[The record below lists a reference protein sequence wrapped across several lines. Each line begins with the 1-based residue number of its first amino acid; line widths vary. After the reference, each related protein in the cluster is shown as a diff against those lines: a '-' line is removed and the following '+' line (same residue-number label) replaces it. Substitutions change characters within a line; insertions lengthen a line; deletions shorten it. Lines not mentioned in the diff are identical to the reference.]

1 MGDLRRAEIRELD
14 ERHTNYYFEG
24 DSEMRI
30 RNFIDSDIDSCMQLL
45 ISVFNAEPWNDN
57 WSRERAKIYLEEY
70 IKSPG
75 FRGVVV
81 EIDETIKGFIFGSRK
96 SWWSG
101 DECFVN
107 EFCVDNALQRRGIGT
122 YLLRFLE
129 ETLQNEGV
137 QRITLL
143 TERGIAAESFYMK
156 NDFREVDRLVFMY
169 KDLK

>member
-1 MGDLRRAEIRELD
+1 MDVANTTTLD
-14 ERHTNYYFEG
+14 ERHANYYFEG
-24 DSEMRI
+24 DSVMRI
-30 RNFIDSDIDSCMQLL
+30 REFIDSDINICTELL
-45 ISVFNAEPWNDN
+45 ISVFNSEPWNDN
-57 WSRERAKIYLEEY
+57 WTRERAKVYLEEY

-81 EIDETIKGFIFGSRK
+81 ELEETIKGFIMGSRK

-101 DECFVN
+101 DEFFVN
-107 EFCVDNALQRRGIGT
+107 EFCVDNAIQRKGMGT
-122 YLLRFLE
+122 NLLRFLLE

-156 NDFREVDRLVFMY
+156 NDFKVADRLIFMY
-169 KDLK
+169 KELK